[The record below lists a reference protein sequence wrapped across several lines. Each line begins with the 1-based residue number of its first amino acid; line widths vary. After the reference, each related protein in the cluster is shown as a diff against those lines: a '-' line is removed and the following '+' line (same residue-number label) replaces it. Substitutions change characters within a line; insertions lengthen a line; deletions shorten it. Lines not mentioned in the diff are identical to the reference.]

1 MMKYLDLLLFDLLIF
16 FVVGIPSFSRFVST
30 LQIVAFL
37 IALYLL
43 RKKYPK
49 LTAEQKRFQKYAVIV
64 IGGIR
69 LLTILLTYRTLAK

>member
-1 MMKYLDLLLFDLLIF
+1 MKYWDLLLFDLLIF
-16 FVVGIPSFSRFVST
+16 FVVGIPSFSRFVFT

-49 LTAEQKRFQKYAVIV
+49 LTVEQKRFQKYAVIV